1 MQMIIVWMYCEI
13 LFEENMK
20 ANLQYV
26 INTKIHIN
34 PSISIQRILP
44 DLPTSVKLMLN

>member
-1 MQMIIVWMYCEI
+1 MYCEI

-26 INTKIHIN
+26 INTKIHNN
-34 PSISIQRILP
+34 PSISIQNFAWFTNLRE
-44 DLPTSVKLMLN
+44 THA